1 MTISLL
7 STSSV
12 RAGALAGSMSTADI
26 EATIMSAIA
35 KCEEHQLR
43 LLEIPALKVCFSSHI
58 CNLMVLLA
66 ERGQRQC
73 QVGS

>member
-7 STSSV
+7 FTSSV
-12 RAGALAGSMSTADI
+12 RAGALAGSMSTTDI

-43 LLEIPALKVCFSSHI
+43 LLEIPALKVCFSLTYAI
-58 CNLMVLLA
+58 
-66 ERGQRQC
+66 
-73 QVGS
+73 